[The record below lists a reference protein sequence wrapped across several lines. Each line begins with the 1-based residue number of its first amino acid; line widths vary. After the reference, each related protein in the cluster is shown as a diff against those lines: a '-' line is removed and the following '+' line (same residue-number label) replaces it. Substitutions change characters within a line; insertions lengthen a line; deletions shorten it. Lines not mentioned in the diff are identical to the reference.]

1 MWLRAPP
8 ASESAW
14 DFCSAADSRLPLQ
27 GLARGAASLARRR
40 SAVLQTLL
48 SPFFSL
54 GFTPSALGVLV
65 TSAGCRQALPSPG
78 VRLQTCL
85 SARGIASSLRTRIT
99 DRGRSAPAVL
109 STAIQYWHMGSGI
122 LIFPEDSLL
131 SRGGLQSLQLPVL
144 LDSNNFFTP
153 KGPWVYRKHRK
164 WNPDILP
171 FSSSFSIYSCSQGA
185 SGRGAASLHQ
195 GSALISLC
203 SVCLQPSC
211 SHCLGRWQM
220 LPRGAGARWPHGSG
234 AWAIPLS
241 QFWLCSGWRWELF
254 SCPADQPLLSLSP
267 SQPWT
272 KEPLDKG
279 ETGEW
284 TSWLKT
290 QHSKN

>member
-131 SRGGLQSLQLPVL
+131 SRGGLQS
-144 LDSNNFFTP
+144 T
-153 KGPWVYRKHRK
+153 
-164 WNPDILP
+164 
-171 FSSSFSIYSCSQGA
+171 
-185 SGRGAASLHQ
+185 
-195 GSALISLC
+195 
-203 SVCLQPSC
+203 
-211 SHCLGRWQM
+211 
-220 LPRGAGARWPHGSG
+220 
-234 AWAIPLS
+234 
-241 QFWLCSGWRWELF
+241 
-254 SCPADQPLLSLSP
+254 
-267 SQPWT
+267 
-272 KEPLDKG
+272 
-279 ETGEW
+279 
-284 TSWLKT
+284 
-290 QHSKN
+290 